1 MINAIGGLASFI
13 GLIAWLLGLIFA
25 LASVIASV
33 LNRKHFK
40 EICILYK
47 EKYGSLPD
55 AVLLFENVNTL
66 FVKGAYSTKMDF
78 IFIPLLWNRS
88 SILTKNDDKGFI
100 RGLPRRL
107 IGPFYVELYLAVASL
122 VFLVIGGLLMLAIK
136 HHWL

>member
-1 MINAIGGLASFI
+1 MIDLKLISVIATVT
-13 GLIAWLLGLIFA
+13 GLILA

-40 EICILYK
+40 EICALYK

-55 AVLLFENVNTL
+55 AVVLFENVNTL

-88 SILTKNDDKGFI
+88 SILTRNDDKGFI

-107 IGPFYVELYLAVASL
+107 IGPFYIELYLAIASL
-122 VFLVIGGLLMLAIK
+122 AFFVIGGILMLAIK